1 MGTKKEYVRNWW
13 DLSRGGNI
21 VWGISTIAL
30 GTVMVGADYGENLFT
45 LGLHAF
51 CIGAFIAGWFAINDL
66 LDIEVDRINH
76 PQRPLPA
83 DNISELSAKK
93 YGHRMMILSGV
104 GLLAIIMNDEKNV
117 GEMAW
122 VDSATVWFVALL
134 LMIAYEM
141 DGKPFNPCL
150 KKRMFWG
157 NLTIAG
163 TMAITILFGAA
174 AIDHA
179 LDPLLW
185 LVAAA
190 ACVLTTAREMAMDT
204 RDQIGDFDRNTY
216 AKVKGDEKARKT
228 IWILSVAACLFL
240 ILPFALEYL
249 PWKLVVFILPSI
261 IFTISAKP
269 YLSQGKDGEAGNMLR
284 FAMVLGLAGLAAC
297 GIIINW

>member
-30 GTVMVGADYGENLFT
+30 GSVMVGADYGENLFT

-66 LDIEVDRINH
+66 LDIEVARINH

-122 VDSATVWFVALL
+122 IDSATVWFIALL

-249 PWKLVVFILPSI
+249 PWKLAVFVLPSI

>member
-1 MGTKKEYVRNWW
+1 MATKKEYVRNWW
-13 DLSRGGNI
+13 DLSRGANV
-21 VWGISTIAL
+21 VWGILTIAL
-30 GTVMVGADYGENLFT
+30 GSVMVGVDYGENLFT

-83 DNISELSAKK
+83 DNISELSARK

-122 VDSATVWFVALL
+122 IDSATVWFVALL

-157 NLTIAG
+157 NLTIAS
-163 TMAITILFGAA
+163 TMSITILFGAA
-174 AIDHA
+174 AINHA

-204 RDQIGDFDRNTY
+204 NDQIGDFDRNTY

-228 IWILSVAACLFL
+228 IWILSVAACLLL
-240 ILPFALEYL
+240 ILPFVLEYL
-249 PWKLVVFILPSI
+249 PWKLVVFVLPSI
-261 IFTISAKP
+261 IFAISTKP

-284 FAMVLGLAGLAAC
+284 YSMVMGLAGLAAC

>member
-30 GTVMVGADYGENLFT
+30 GSVMVGADYGENLFT

-249 PWKLVVFILPSI
+249 PW
-261 IFTISAKP
+261 
-269 YLSQGKDGEAGNMLR
+269 
-284 FAMVLGLAGLAAC
+284 
-297 GIIINW
+297 

>member
-1 MGTKKEYVRNWW
+1 MVTKKEYVRNWW
-13 DLSRGGNI
+13 DLSRGANV

-30 GTVMVGADYGENLFT
+30 GSVMVGVDYGENLFT

-104 GLLAIIMNDEKNV
+104 GLLAIIMNDVKNV

-122 VDSATVWFVALL
+122 IDSATVWFIALL

-157 NLTIAG
+157 NLTIAS
-163 TMAITILFGAA
+163 TMSITILFGAA
-174 AIDHA
+174 AINHA

-204 RDQIGDFDRNTY
+204 NDQIGDFDRNTY

-228 IWILSVAACLFL
+228 IWILSVAACLLL
-240 ILPFALEYL
+240 ILPFVLEYL
-249 PWKLVVFILPSI
+249 PWKLVVFVLPSI
-261 IFTISAKP
+261 IFAISTKP
-269 YLSQGKDGEAGNMLR
+269 YLSQGKDGDAGNMLR
-284 FAMVLGLAGLAAC
+284 YSMVMGLAGLAAC
-297 GIIINW
+297 GIIING

>member
-1 MGTKKEYVRNWW
+1 MVTKKEYVRNWW
-13 DLSRGGNI
+13 DLSRGANV

-30 GTVMVGADYGENLFT
+30 GSVMVGVDYGENLFT

-104 GLLAIIMNDEKNV
+104 GLLAIIMNDVKNV

-122 VDSATVWFVALL
+122 IDSATVWFIALL

-157 NLTIAG
+157 NLTIAS
-163 TMAITILFGAA
+163 TMSITILFGAA
-174 AIDHA
+174 AINHA

-190 ACVLTTAREMAMDT
+190 ACVLTSAREMAMDT
-204 RDQIGDFDRNTY
+204 NDQIGDFDRNTY

-228 IWILSVAACLFL
+228 IWILSVAACLLL
-240 ILPFALEYL
+240 ILPFVLEYL
-249 PWKLVVFILPSI
+249 PWKLVVFVLPSI
-261 IFTISAKP
+261 IFAISTKP
-269 YLSQGKDGEAGNMLR
+269 YLSQGKDGDAGNMLR
-284 FAMVLGLAGLAAC
+284 YSMVMGLAGLAAC
-297 GIIINW
+297 GIIING

>member
-1 MGTKKEYVRNWW
+1 MVTKKEYVRNWW
-13 DLSRGGNI
+13 DLSRGANV

-30 GTVMVGADYGENLFT
+30 GSVMVGVDYGENLFT

-249 PWKLVVFILPSI
+249 PWKLAVFVLPSI

>member
-1 MGTKKEYVRNWW
+1 MVTKKEYVRNWW
-13 DLSRGGNI
+13 DLSRGANV

-30 GTVMVGADYGENLFT
+30 GSVMVGADYGENLFT

-93 YGHRMMILSGV
+93 YGYRMMILSGV

-122 VDSATVWFVALL
+122 VDSAAVWFVALL

-163 TMAITILFGAA
+163 TMSITILFGAA
-174 AIDHA
+174 AINHA

-204 RDQIGDFDRNTY
+204 RDQDGDFDRNTY

-240 ILPFALEYL
+240 ILPFVLEYL
-249 PWKLVVFILPSI
+249 PWKLIVFILPSI
-261 IFTISAKP
+261 IFAISTKP
-269 YLSQGKDGEAGNMLR
+269 YLSRGKDGEAGNMLSSIHVD
-284 FAMVLGLAGLAAC
+284 MS
-297 GIIINW
+297 

>member
-104 GLLAIIMNDEKNV
+104 GLFAIIMNDEKNV

-157 NLTIAG
+157 NLTIAS
-163 TMAITILFGAA
+163 TMSITILFGAA
-174 AIDHA
+174 AINHA

-204 RDQIGDFDRNTY
+204 NDQIGDFDRNTY

-228 IWILSVAACLFL
+228 IWILSVAACLLL
-240 ILPFALEYL
+240 ILPFVLEYL
-249 PWKLVVFILPSI
+249 PWKLVVFVLPSI
-261 IFTISAKP
+261 IFAISTKP
-269 YLSQGKDGEAGNMLR
+269 YLSQGKDGDAGNMLR
-284 FAMVLGLAGLAAC
+284 YSMVMGLAGLAAC
-297 GIIINW
+297 GIIING

>member
-1 MGTKKEYVRNWW
+1 MATKKEYVRNWW
-13 DLSRGGNI
+13 DLSRGANV

-30 GTVMVGADYGENLFT
+30 GSVMVGVDYGENLFT

-76 PQRPLPA
+76 PQRPLPT
-83 DNISELSAKK
+83 DSISELSAKK

-104 GLLAIIMNDEKNV
+104 GLLAIIMNDAKNV

-122 VDSATVWFVALL
+122 IDSATVWFIALL

-157 NLTIAG
+157 NLTIAS
-163 TMAITILFGAA
+163 TMSITILFGAA

-204 RDQIGDFDRNTY
+204 NDQIGDFDRNTY

-228 IWILSVAACLFL
+228 IWILSVAACLLL
-240 ILPFALEYL
+240 ILPFVLEYL
-249 PWKLVVFILPSI
+249 PWELVVFVLPSI
-261 IFTISAKP
+261 IFAISTKP

-284 FAMVLGLAGLAAC
+284 YSMVMGLAGLAAC

>member
-1 MGTKKEYVRNWW
+1 MVTKKEYVRNWW
-13 DLSRGGNI
+13 DLSRGANV

-30 GTVMVGADYGENLFT
+30 GSVMVGADYGENLFT

-66 LDIEVDRINH
+66 LDIEVDRVNH

-104 GLLAIIMNDEKNV
+104 GLLAIIMNDVKNV

-122 VDSATVWFVALL
+122 VDSAAVWFVALL
-134 LMIAYEM
+134 MMIAYEM

-157 NLTIAG
+157 NLTIAA

-174 AIDHA
+174 AINHA

-204 RDQIGDFDRNTY
+204 RDQDGDFDRNTY

-240 ILPFALEYL
+240 ILPFILEYL
-249 PWKLVVFILPSI
+249 PWKLIAFVLPSI
-261 IFTISAKP
+261 IFAISTKP

-284 FAMVLGLAGLAAC
+284 FAMVFGLAGLAAC

>member
-1 MGTKKEYVRNWW
+1 MVTKKEYVRNWW
-13 DLSRGGNI
+13 DLSRGANV

-30 GTVMVGADYGENLFT
+30 GAVMIGVDYGENLFT

-76 PQRPLPA
+76 PKRPLPA
-83 DNISELSAKK
+83 NNISELSAKK

-104 GLLAIIMNDEKNV
+104 GLFAIILNDE
-117 GEMAW
+117 GMAW
-122 VDSATVWFVALL
+122 VDSVAVWFVALL

-157 NLTIAG
+157 NLTIAT
-163 TMAITILFGAA
+163 TMSITILFGAA
-174 AIDHA
+174 AINHV

-228 IWILSVAACLFL
+228 IWILSLAACLFL

-249 PWKLVVFILPSI
+249 PWKLIVFVLPSI
-261 IFTISAKP
+261 IFAISAKP

-284 FAMVLGLAGLAAC
+284 YSMVMGLAGLAAC

>member
-1 MGTKKEYVRNWW
+1 
-13 DLSRGGNI
+13 
-21 VWGISTIAL
+21 
-30 GTVMVGADYGENLFT
+30 
-45 LGLHAF
+45 
-51 CIGAFIAGWFAINDL
+51 
-66 LDIEVDRINH
+66 
-76 PQRPLPA
+76 
-83 DNISELSAKK
+83 
-93 YGHRMMILSGV
+93 MILSGV
-104 GLLAIIMNDEKNV
+104 GLFAIILNDE
-117 GEMAW
+117 GMAW
-122 VDSATVWFVALL
+122 VDSVAVWFVALL

-157 NLTIAG
+157 NLTIAT
-163 TMAITILFGAA
+163 TMSITILFGAA

-228 IWILSVAACLFL
+228 IWILSLAACLFL

-249 PWKLVVFILPSI
+249 PWKLIVFVLPSI
-261 IFTISAKP
+261 IFAISAKP

-284 FAMVLGLAGLAAC
+284 YSMVMGLAGLAAC

>member
-1 MGTKKEYVRNWW
+1 MATKKEYVRNWW
-13 DLSRGGNI
+13 DLSRGANV
-21 VWGISTIAL
+21 VWGILTIAL
-30 GTVMVGADYGENLFT
+30 GSVMVGVDYGENLFT

-83 DNISELSAKK
+83 DNISELSARK

-122 VDSATVWFVALL
+122 IDSATVWFVALL

-157 NLTIAG
+157 NLTIAS
-163 TMAITILFGAA
+163 TMSITILFGAA
-174 AIDHA
+174 AINHA

-204 RDQIGDFDRNTY
+204 NDQIGDFDRNTY

-228 IWILSVAACLFL
+228 IWILSVAACLLL
-240 ILPFALEYL
+240 ILPFVLEYL
-249 PWKLVVFILPSI
+249 PWKLVVFVLPSI
-261 IFTISAKP
+261 IFAISTKP
-269 YLSQGKDGEAGNMLR
+269 YLSKGKDGEAGNMLR
-284 FAMVLGLAGLAAC
+284 YSMVMGLAGLAAC